1 MRLLFGNKKSPLAG
15 ANYRKGIDKSKKI
28 RYNKGVGAT
37 DDGASS
43 LYVKKDNR
51 KLGRLGGYLFLL
63 FK

>member
-1 MRLLFGNKKSPLAG
+1 MG
-15 ANYRKGIDKSKKI
+15 ANYRKGIDKPKEI

>member
-1 MRLLFGNKKSPLAG
+1 MPVFSQQKSPHAG
-15 ANYRKGIDKSKKI
+15 AKFKKGIDKPMKI
-28 RYNKGVGAT
+28 GYNEGVGAT
-37 DDGASS
+37 DDGASL